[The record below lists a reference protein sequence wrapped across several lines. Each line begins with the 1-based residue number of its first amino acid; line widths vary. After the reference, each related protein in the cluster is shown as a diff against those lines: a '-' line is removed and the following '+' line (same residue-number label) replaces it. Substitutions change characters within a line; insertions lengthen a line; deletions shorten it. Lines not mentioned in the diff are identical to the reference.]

1 MKILDEN
8 YMAAN
13 KPLPLGAVYFSS
25 LSQTPALDRARE
37 KSKGTMFLIH
47 VQMDEI

>member
-13 KPLPLGAVYFSS
+13 KPLPLGAVY
-25 LSQTPALDRARE
+25 TCARQSE
-37 KSKGTMFLIH
+37 GEEQGHH
-47 VQMDEI
+47 VSHPCADG